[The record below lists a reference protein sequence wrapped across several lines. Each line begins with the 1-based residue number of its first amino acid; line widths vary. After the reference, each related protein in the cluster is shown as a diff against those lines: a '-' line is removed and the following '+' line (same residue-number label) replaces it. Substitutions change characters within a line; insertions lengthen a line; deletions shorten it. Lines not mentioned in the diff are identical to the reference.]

1 MNGSMDGQQFIDPAR
16 LSAKVTVFEGVFRPG
31 ELENLADELASPD
44 GELRYK
50 VTAHLDAVRRR
61 VVSCIINGFVFL
73 TCQRSFET
81 FRHEVAIDDRLVLV
95 GSEQELPAIEQE
107 DDREDFVVATEP
119 VDVRGLVEEAVIL
132 SLPMVPCKPGLE
144 PDAQVAREDEGKPSP
159 FAALAGLKRP
169 GTK

>member
-1 MNGSMDGQQFIDPAR
+1 MTGQQFIDPEH
-16 LSAKVTVFEGVFRPG
+16 LSAKGTVFEGVIRPG

-50 VTAHLDAVRRR
+50 VTARLDGVRRH

-73 TCQRSFET
+73 TCQRSFEA
-81 FRHEVAIDDRLVLV
+81 FRHEVAIEDRLVLV
-95 GSEQELPAIEQE
+95 GSEEELPAFEE
-107 DDREDFVVATEP
+107 EGDREDFVVATEP

-144 PDAQVAREDEGKPSP
+144 PEPEAGREGEGKPSP